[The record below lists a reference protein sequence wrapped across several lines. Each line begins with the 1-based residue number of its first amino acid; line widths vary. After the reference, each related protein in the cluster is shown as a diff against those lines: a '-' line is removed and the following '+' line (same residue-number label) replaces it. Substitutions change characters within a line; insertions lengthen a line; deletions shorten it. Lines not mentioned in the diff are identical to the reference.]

1 MKNWII
7 AFSICIQPIFLF
19 GQVFDIDSFAQD
31 SFVLHL
37 LENTLYNEAN
47 ALLDQ
52 TISYKKESSDRVI
65 IKVKWAAITNQ
76 PSLVNKI
83 NNSDLL
89 AIENQSARAA
99 ILKSLIEIDRPR
111 RAQNLC
117 YTWSFDLFKPPLK
130 LFNGELENYE
140 DSFYGIY
147 PTLDTIFLNI
157 RKDQTKG
164 NRAALISI
172 IPGAGKLYLG
182 RAFDGLGTLSIISML
197 TIQGYEQRRND
208 ALLQYPYFLF
218 AGMFYVSSIYGTNRL
233 KKEIAET
240 NKKLR
245 KERLLLFIHH
255 I

>member
-47 ALLDQ
+47 EHLDQ
-52 TISYKKESSDRVI
+52 TISYKKEGSERII

-76 PSLVNKI
+76 PLLVNQF

-89 AIENQSARAA
+89 AIENQNARAS
-99 ILKSLIEIDRPR
+99 ILKSLIEIDRSK

-130 LFNGELENYE
+130 LLNGELENYE
-140 DSFYGIY
+140 DSFFGIY
-147 PTLDTIFLNI
+147 TTLDTLFYDLKKEQI
-157 RKDQTKG
+157 KG
-164 NRAALISI
+164 KRAALMSI

-182 RAFDGLGTLSIISML
+182 RAFDGLGTFSIISML

-245 KERLLLFIHH
+245 KERLLLYIHH